1 MRKKFLKIGLFLV
14 PILIIFLLFEWAN
27 IQSYY
32 KDEVQTG
39 EIIIKLKKGI
49 TNQQRTIELEQV
61 HELGLKM
68 KKEIFIVQSL
78 LTILSIGLI
87 ANIWAYSNQKSQP
100 DIS

>member
-1 MRKKFLKIGLFLV
+1 MKKKFLKIGLFLV

-61 HELGLKM
+61 HELGQKM

-78 LTILSIGLI
+78 LIILAIGFI
-87 ANIWAYSNQKSQP
+87 ANIWAYSNQKP
-100 DIS
+100 HPHIS

>member
-32 KDEVQTG
+32 RDEVQTG

-78 LTILSIGLI
+78 LTILSIGY
-87 ANIWAYSNQKSQP
+87 NC
-100 DIS
+100 

>member
-1 MRKKFLKIGLFLV
+1 MKKKLLKVGIFLI

-49 TNQQRTIELEQV
+49 TNQERSVELKQV
-61 HELGLKM
+61 HELDIEI
-68 KKEIFIVQSL
+68 KKEIFIVQIL
-78 LTILSIGLI
+78 LVILIVGL
-87 ANIWAYSNQKSQP
+87 AGNVWAYSRQSAYLK
-100 DIS
+100 